1 MEVCHNH
8 KKNLALS
15 YAYPKNLKTQATDRY
30 TVSIEELLN
39 MAKEIFGA
47 EYVKVNQINHTHAN
61 NKKSTSKPVIEYLI
75 LCGKNKKNKKPTI

>member
-8 KKNLALS
+8 KRPCVILCLS
-15 YAYPKNLKTQATDRY
+15 KEFKTQATDRY

-61 NKKSTSKPVIEYLI
+61 NKSTSKPVIEYLI
-75 LCGKNKKNKKPTI
+75 LCGK